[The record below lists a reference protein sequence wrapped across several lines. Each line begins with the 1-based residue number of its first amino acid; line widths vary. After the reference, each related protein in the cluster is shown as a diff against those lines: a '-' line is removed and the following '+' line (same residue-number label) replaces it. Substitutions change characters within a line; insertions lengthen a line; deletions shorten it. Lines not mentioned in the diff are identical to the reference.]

1 MGGCSDV
8 NHGQTTATAS
18 WLPSGIHPTHRKS
31 AMDGTPDRTAARS
44 GVCDRRCWAW
54 CNGAAMADDGSK
66 NDDKATGGGG
76 KGALGELV
84 KAESMIQLAIAL
96 PAGCVVRWP
105 GGGGIGWVV
114 GSWLDRHFHQEWISI
129 VGILLGALAGFVQI
143 FRTASRYLKN
153 DRS

>member
-1 MGGCSDV
+1 
-8 NHGQTTATAS
+8 
-18 WLPSGIHPTHRKS
+18 
-31 AMDGTPDRTAARS
+31 
-44 GVCDRRCWAW
+44 
-54 CNGAAMADDGSK
+54 MADDATNNDGK
-66 NDDKATGGGG
+66 ANDDKATSGGGG

-96 PAGCVVRWP
+96 PAGCV
-105 GGGGIGWVV
+105 IGWLL
-114 GSWLDRHFHQEWISI
+114 GSWLDRHFHQGWISI

>member
-1 MGGCSDV
+1 
-8 NHGQTTATAS
+8 
-18 WLPSGIHPTHRKS
+18 
-31 AMDGTPDRTAARS
+31 
-44 GVCDRRCWAW
+44 
-54 CNGAAMADDGSK
+54 MADDGSK
-66 NDDKATGGGG
+66 NDKAASGGG

-96 PAGCVVRWP
+96 PAGCV
-105 GGGGIGWVV
+105 IGWLV
-114 GSWLDRHFHQEWISI
+114 GSWLDRHFHQGWISI